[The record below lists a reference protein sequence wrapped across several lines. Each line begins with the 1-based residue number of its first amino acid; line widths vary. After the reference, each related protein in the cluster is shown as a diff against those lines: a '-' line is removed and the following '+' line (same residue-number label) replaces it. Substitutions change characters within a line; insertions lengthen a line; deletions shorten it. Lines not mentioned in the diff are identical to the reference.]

1 MKSATDEIKPV
12 GYLQLFKQNQ
22 NFRRYFFSHII
33 SLFGDWFNILAI
45 LALLRTMGHDGAG
58 AFGGVFIAKALA
70 TLSIL
75 PVGGVV
81 VDALSRKQVML
92 FTDWGRAFIVLGM
105 FSVMWFP
112 SPWLLY
118 TLLWLQ
124 SALTAFFDPAKRA
137 ILPDIVTE
145 AELPAANALNAVTW
159 SLMLSIGSGLGGL
172 VVELYGWEVAMGVD
186 VVSYLIS
193 GILLLGV
200 VEPPF
205 KRKRLQGNVIHP
217 LVEGWQYI
225 ISRPKIRGLVS
236 LKLMWGIM
244 GSTSVLLAM
253 MAEGK
258 YQMAS
263 GTMVGVSL
271 LFIARGLGTGIGPI
285 VSRWIAKDRVP
296 VMEWMLGFAFIWAL
310 IFYVPLP
317 FVNSIWAVALLV
329 LIAHLGGATIWVF
342 STVRLQQ
349 LVPTEMRGRVFSWD
363 LIGYLI
369 MHSFSIWF
377 FGVLIDKHGLAPDIA
392 LSSAAMCL
400 VLPAFIWFRMMK
412 GDRNQ
417 EKSFP
422 AKNSNS

>member
-1 MKSATDEIKPV
+1 MSQKEDVTTQDTEMEKV
-12 GYLQLFKQNQ
+12 GYLQLFRQNH

-45 LALLRTMGHDGAG
+45 LALLRSMGHDGAG

-81 VDALSRKQVML
+81 VDAVSRKWVML
-92 FTDWGRAFIVLGM
+92 LTDWGRALIVLGM
-105 FSVMWFP
+105 FSVIWFP

-186 VVSYLIS
+186 VLSYLVS

-205 KRKRLQGNVIHP
+205 EKQVLQGNVLAP
-217 LVEGWQYI
+217 LKEGWNYI
-225 ISRPKIRGLVS
+225 MSHSKIRGLVS
-236 LKLMWGIM
+236 LKMMWGVM
-244 GSTSVLLAM
+244 GSASVLLAM
-253 MAEGK
+253 LAEGK
-258 YQMAS
+258 YKMAS
-263 GTMVGVSL
+263 GTMVGVSF

-285 VSRWIAKDRVP
+285 VARWIAKDRVP
-296 VMEWMLGFAFIWAL
+296 VMESMLGYGFVWAL
-310 IFYVPLP
+310 VFYAPLP
-317 FVNSIWAVALLV
+317 FVNSIWAIAILV
-329 LIAHLGGATIWVF
+329 LLAHLGGATIWVF

-349 LVPTEMRGRVFSWD
+349 LVPTEIRGRVFSWD
-363 LIGYLI
+363 LIGYLV

-377 FGVLIDKHGLAPDIA
+377 FGLLIDQHGLAPDVA
-392 LSSAAMCL
+392 LASAGWCL
-400 VLPAFIWFRMMK
+400 IVPIFIWFRILTK
-412 GDRNQ
+412 EPNHV
-417 EKSFP
+417 
-422 AKNSNS
+422 NVH